1 MLITCWHLP
10 VACYGRILCESI
22 PLCMTPFCP
31 LSVLTFSLHITFFL
45 KVVDIRTFFLYFS
58 WLLHLLSFQMLS
70 IDATRRVLR
79 LNEVILWVLGPNVVP
94 GDQFQSYFLLD
105 EPSKLFS
112 PMHVGQWMNCKCC
125 FHFFFLCLFIFNML
139 LIDTPLHGNWWFDY
153 LHKII
158 LLSYIKISCIPVL

>member
-1 MLITCWHLP
+1 MEGFCVNQFHYVWHHSAHSQCLLF
-10 VACYGRILCESI
+10 ALR
-22 PLCMTPFCP
+22 
-31 LSVLTFSLHITFFL
+31 ITFFL
-45 KVVDIRTFFLYFS
+45 KVVDIRTFLLYFS

-70 IDATRRVLR
+70 IEAKRRVLG

-125 FHFFFLCLFIFNML
+125 FHFFFLCVCLF
-139 LIDTPLHGNWWFDY
+139 LICYWL
-153 LHKII
+153 I
-158 LLSYIKISCIPVL
+158 LLCMGTGDLITFIRLSYFLILRSAAFRFFKSYQLILI